1 MAVCGPVSSSPTGSG
16 RPAAAQRT
24 ALRELQATRCMD
36 LRASRARA
44 PVEALGR
51 LDRAHDLESEA
62 GPSFT
67 WLLAENRRE
76 FGSKCDSLLVGGSQ
90 LQRFAA
96 AGLPPL
102 ALIETAVGR
111 LPGTMSASALRCV
124 SRCRRVTIIHTFK
137 NLRTTT
143 NLFQSFSHYLPRGW
157 GWAGCLLQWQQNAT

>member
-1 MAVCGPVSSSPTGSG
+1 MF
-16 RPAAAQRT
+16 
-24 ALRELQATRCMD
+24 
-36 LRASRARA
+36 
-44 PVEALGR
+44 
-51 LDRAHDLESEA
+51 HDPESEA
-62 GPSFT
+62 STSFS
-67 WLLAENRRE
+67 WLLAESRRD

-124 SRCRRVTIIHTFK
+124 SRCRRVTIIRSFY

-143 NLFQSFSHYLPRGW
+143 YLFQSFSHYLPRGW